1 MTITLERRRTGW
13 DIVLGL
19 VLVILG
25 FMVLGNAV
33 LATAVSVLWIAWL
46 TLISGVMMIIVALV
60 SIRAGLSWSTLLGG
74 AALAVL
80 GLFMLRNP
88 LVAAIALTMM
98 AGAIFF
104 VTGVVRI
111 GLAFTVPAHKWVFI
125 LGGLVSIVLALWIL
139 LNPAAAT
146 LKLLGILLGVQV
158 LSEGITLILSGRLRI
173 VDATATKDNV
183 DPATQNAAA

>member
-1 MTITLERRRTGW
+1 MTNTLERKRTGW
-13 DIVLGL
+13 DILLGFVLL
-19 VLVILG
+19 ILG
-25 FMVLGNAV
+25 FMVLGNVV

-46 TLISGVMMIIVALV
+46 TLISGLMMLGVTLI
-60 SIRAGLSWSTLLGG
+60 SIRSGISWSTLLGG

-104 VTGVVRI
+104 VSGVVRI
-111 GLAFTVPAHKWVFI
+111 GLALTVPAHKWIFI
-125 LGGLVSIVLALWIL
+125 LGGLISIVLALWIL
-139 LNPAAAT
+139 TNPTAAT

-158 LSEGITLILSGRLRI
+158 LSEGITLILFGRLRLI
-173 VDATATKDNV
+173 DTTTDNL
-183 DPATQNAAA
+183 DPTTENAAV